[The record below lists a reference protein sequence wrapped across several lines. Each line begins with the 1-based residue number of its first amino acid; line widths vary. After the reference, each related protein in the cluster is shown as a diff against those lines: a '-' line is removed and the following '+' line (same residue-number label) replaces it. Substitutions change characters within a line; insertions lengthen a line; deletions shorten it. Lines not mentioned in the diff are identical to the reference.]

1 MNLLADGGYLKFFRE
16 AAEKKG
22 TAAAIILSELSC
34 PLHRCLSET
43 EVFARMYLVY
53 KILNIA
59 STYPHYSEY
68 SRYGDINKTL
78 SSKRLSVSHTKLR
91 ELVREVCDRKTHIE
105 QKVHQVLNFIT
116 RMNDLRNYYV
126 DFDTTWLDYV
136 FTFEDYRQHLE
147 LPIEFDSIEDCLRS
161 LPPNIFRQTIYLKRK
176 REDGTWEDKNETVL
190 NISQMNEKPK
200 ASYAEE
206 FLGVKGK
213 DGERKYWSVFGQ
225 YVLTPEVF
233 EQLRQDINEST
244 DLSKEVELTTAL
256 EKVRQREGMIGVQ
269 LQGHM
274 FDMGNFNAYRNCV
287 KDFTKK

>member
-1 MNLLADGGYLKFFRE
+1 MLGDTLYRSEIGKPCALQLIEQYEQYNKLMV
-16 AAEKKG
+16 
-22 TAAAIILSELSC
+22 AIHSV
-34 PLHRCLSET
+34 PL
-43 EVFARMYLVY
+43 
-53 KILNIA
+53 
-59 STYPHYSEY
+59 
-68 SRYGDINKTL
+68 GD
-78 SSKRLSVSHTKLR
+78 VSHYGILT
-91 ELVREVCDRKTHIE
+91 
-105 QKVHQVLNFIT
+105 
-116 RMNDLRNYYV
+116 
-126 DFDTTWLDYV
+126 
-136 FTFEDYRQHLE
+136 
-147 LPIEFDSIEDCLRS
+147 
-161 LPPNIFRQTIYLKRK
+161 
-176 REDGTWEDKNETVL
+176 GTWEDKNETVL

-225 YVLTPEVF
+225 YILTPEVF
-233 EQLRQDINEST
+233 EQLRQDINVST